1 MTSPV
6 KRADP
11 NHLSGAATC
20 ALGGCALGGTPGFA
34 LKGGDLGGPF
44 QGGVFGAAVLF
55 GVFGA
60 AVLFGV
66 LGAGAL
72 DFPGGPAAELEL
84 DAVERDFA
92 LLPSPTELG
101 GEDFGAGGPAGAA
114 AGGPAG
120 PPHFH

>member
-6 KRADP
+6 QTADP

-20 ALGGCALGGTPGFA
+20 ALGGCDLGGTPGFA
-34 LKGGDLGGPF
+34 LKGGDLGGGPF

-55 GVFGA
+55 GVLGA
-60 AVLFGV
+60 AVLIGV
-66 LGAGAL
+66 FGAL

-84 DAVERDFA
+84 DAVERDSA
-92 LLPSPTELG
+92 LLPSPS
-101 GEDFGAGGPAGAA
+101 DFGAGGCPAGAA

>member
-20 ALGGCALGGTPGFA
+20 ASGGCALGGTPECA
-34 LKGGDLGGPF
+34 LKGGGPF

-55 GVFGA
+55 GVLGA
-60 AVLFGV
+60 AVLIGV
-66 LGAGAL
+66 FGAL
-72 DFPGGPAAELEL
+72 DFPAGGPAAELEL
-84 DAVERDFA
+84 DAMERDFA
-92 LLPSPTELG
+92 LLPSPIELG
-101 GEDFGAGGPAGAA
+101 GGDFGAA

-120 PPHFH
+120 GPPHFH

>member
-6 KRADP
+6 KTADP

-34 LKGGDLGGPF
+34 FQGGDLGGPF

-55 GVFGA
+55 GVLGA
-60 AVLFGV
+60 AVLIGFF
-66 LGAGAL
+66 GAL
-72 DFPGGPAAELEL
+72 PADFPGGPAAELEL
-84 DAVERDFA
+84 DAVEGDFA
-92 LLPSPTELG
+92 LLPSPR
-101 GEDFGAGGPAGAA
+101 DFGGGDFGAA

-120 PPHFH
+120 GPAHFH